1 LDKNIDN
8 FSYWFTDENLLAH
21 FKILV
26 GHEYKP
32 WDFLFG
38 IDSISTVAQRAMYGF
53 LLNKLLSLF

>member
-1 LDKNIDN
+1 MK
-8 FSYWFTDENLLAH
+8 LLAH

-38 IDSISTVAQRAMYGF
+38 IDNISDSTSEEVIGVQKKESRIWVSF
-53 LLNKLLSLF
+53 R